1 MADEK
6 NLVQE
11 QEQEDGD
18 LVVIMTDEEGN
29 EFYYREEVMIPI
41 GNKKFAVLVSIE
53 EEDTCNCGCHA
64 EVNND
69 VFVARIDVDEDGE
82 EVYVDPT
89 DEEFDMVCAEYNK
102 LIEEE
107 AE

>member
-6 NLVQE
+6 NLV

-18 LVVIMTDEEGN
+18 LVVIMTDEDGK

-41 GNKKFAVLVSIE
+41 GNQKFAILVSIE
-53 EEDTCNCGCHA
+53 EEDTCNCGCH
-64 EVNND
+64 EPVSSD

-89 DEEFDMVCAEYNK
+89 DEEFEKVCEEYNK
-102 LIEEE
+102 IIEGETE
-107 AE
+107 

>member
-6 NLVQE
+6 NLV

-18 LVVIMTDEEGN
+18 LVVIMTDEEGK

-41 GNKKFAVLVSIE
+41 GNQKFAILVSIE
-53 EEDTCNCGCHA
+53 EEDTCNCDCHA
-64 EVNND
+64 GVNND

-89 DEEFDMVCAEYNK
+89 DEEFEKVCIEYNK
-102 LIEEE
+102 RIEGE

>member
-6 NLVQE
+6 NLV

-41 GNKKFAVLVSIE
+41 GNKKFAILVSI

-89 DEEFDMVCAEYNK
+89 DEEFDMVCEEYNK
-102 LIEEE
+102 LIEED